1 MVYFGHLFPRPLQTY
16 LVCSNII
23 CAPWKNESNA
33 KIRIKIGWCAH
44 GAQSNNLQPFATI
57 WKCQFISER
66 LLRLLKSSESI
77 NLREGY
83 AIFED
88 FKNAIKTM
96 IKTGYIKSSISIESS
111 FHVEYNELGF
121 NSVKLEHEQIITLT
135 RKCRVRNI
143 YITSWLIWMTKF
155 CTLIWYNI
163 NITHFKFQVNSSD
176 TLENTAIFVS
186 VLYENYGRVP

>member
-1 MVYFGHLFPRPLQTY
+1 MKGWIQRKNPHQNRRSKYTQIANYVQVCL
-16 LVCSNII
+16 LVFNWIFS
-23 CAPWKNESNA
+23 AEW
-33 KIRIKIGWCAH
+33 
-44 GAQSNNLQPFATI
+44 
-57 WKCQFISER
+57 
-66 LLRLLKSSESI
+66 LLCLPKSSESI
-77 NLREGY
+77 DLREGY
-83 AIFED
+83 VIFED

-111 FHVEYNELGF
+111 FHVEYIELDF

-155 CTLIWYNI
+155 CRLIWYNI

>member
-1 MVYFGHLFPRPLQTY
+1 MQVCLLFFYCFFIAEWL
-16 LVCSNII
+16 LCS
-23 CAPWKNESNA
+23 PKSNES
-33 KIRIKIGWCAH
+33 
-44 GAQSNNLQPFATI
+44 FD
-57 WKCQFISER
+57 
-66 LLRLLKSSESI
+66 LRK
-77 NLREGY
+77 GY
-83 AIFED
+83 VIFED
-88 FKNAIKTM
+88 FKNVIKTM

-111 FHVEYNELGF
+111 FHVEYIELDF

-155 CTLIWYNI
+155 CRLIWYNI